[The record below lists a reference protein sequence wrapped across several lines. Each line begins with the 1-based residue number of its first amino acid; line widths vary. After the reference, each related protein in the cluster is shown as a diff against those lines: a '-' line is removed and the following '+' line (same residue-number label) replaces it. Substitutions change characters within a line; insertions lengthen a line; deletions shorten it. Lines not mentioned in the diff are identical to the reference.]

1 MTNMRLPTDAQL
13 WRCMSETMR
22 NVILPSIE
30 DPHVQLTLIRLIGL
44 AEYAPSRVADPD
56 ARRINELV
64 NCIDQ
69 LAARYPDIQ
78 KQLPP
83 QWPAQD
89 EAPVLDLCS
98 QLLVSA
104 VGGTD
109 EQAQSIRSE
118 LKSLLAEQ
126 LDEDITDT
134 DPLINFFGGQ
144 LDGN

>member
-13 WRCMSETMR
+13 WHCMSETMR

-56 ARRINELV
+56 GRRIDELV
-64 NCIDQ
+64 SCVDI
-69 LAARYPDIQ
+69 LAARYPDVQ
-78 KQLPP
+78 QQLPGE
-83 QWPAQD
+83 WPVKD
-89 EAPVLDLCS
+89 EATVLDLCS
-98 QLLVSA
+98 KILASA
-104 VGGTD
+104 VGDTG

-118 LKSLLAEQ
+118 LKSLLVAQ
-126 LDEDITDT
+126 LDEDIVDT
-134 DPLINFFGGQ
+134 DPLISFFGGQ

>member
-22 NVILPSIE
+22 NIILPNIE

-44 AEYAPSRVADPD
+44 AEYAPSRVTNPEG
-56 ARRINELV
+56 RRINDLV
-64 NCIDQ
+64 SCIDK

-78 KQLPP
+78 QQLPT
-83 QWPAQD
+83 QWPVQD
-89 EAPVLDLCS
+89 ETTVLELCS
-98 QLLVSA
+98 QLLVRA
-104 VGGTD
+104 VGDTA

-118 LKSLLAEQ
+118 LKSLLVEQ
-126 LDEDITDT
+126 LDEDINDT

-144 LDGN
+144 LNEK

>member
-1 MTNMRLPTDAQL
+1 M
-13 WRCMSETMR
+13 
-22 NVILPSIE
+22 
-30 DPHVQLTLIRLIGL
+30 
-44 AEYAPSRVADPD
+44 ADPD

-83 QWPAQD
+83 QWPVKD

-118 LKSLLAEQ
+118 LKSLLVEQ